1 MKKLPQKTDES
12 CKFVSANEA
21 VKMTG
26 CSRSTL
32 IKYSQLGQFPPMIKL
47 LGERFAFVREDVQKW
62 VDERLSS
69 VK

>member
-1 MKKLPQKTDES
+1 
-12 CKFVSANEA
+12 
-21 VKMTG
+21 MTG
-26 CSRSTL
+26 CARSTV

-47 LGERFAFVREDVQKW
+47 LGDRFAFVREDVQKW